1 MHRRMLITM
10 AWSSQLFVPMHG
22 RNRFEMELMSRSRCS
37 PRQAACIQRS
47 FARPFGWHSFRRML
61 HRRFWQAASRRP
73 SRWPK
78 SQSSFRCL
86 GRSIAACLA
95 DVRGSDVMER
105 AVQLI
110 RFVKFPYPAAR
121 FWTKPIASLQQDRLL
136 RTLRRFMQS
145 RERLATGLS
154 GAVPART
161 QVSVHRPWCKGET
174 NTGRACIGARKFIG
188 CVPLGIRTSTAP
200 QRL

>member
-1 MHRRMLITM
+1 MHRMVLITM

-37 PRQAACIQRS
+37 PRQIACIQRS

-95 DVRGSDVMER
+95 DVRGSNVMER
-105 AVQLI
+105 
-110 RFVKFPYPAAR
+110 
-121 FWTKPIASLQQDRLL
+121 
-136 RTLRRFMQS
+136 
-145 RERLATGLS
+145 
-154 GAVPART
+154 
-161 QVSVHRPWCKGET
+161 
-174 NTGRACIGARKFIG
+174 
-188 CVPLGIRTSTAP
+188 
-200 QRL
+200 